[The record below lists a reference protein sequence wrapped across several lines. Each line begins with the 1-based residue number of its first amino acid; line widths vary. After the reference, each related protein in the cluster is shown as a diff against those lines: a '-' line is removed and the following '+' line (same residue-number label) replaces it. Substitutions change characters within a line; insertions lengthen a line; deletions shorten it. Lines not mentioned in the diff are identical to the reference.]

1 MLRSFVADDIYRVM
15 LGANRLDTLNR
26 TLQEYALP
34 AEGSLRQLRR
44 DDGSGVWVVVV
55 LIDGDMLE
63 RISLHQALSLMQI
76 DNISARLRAVPTLP
90 GGAQV
95 PPAAHDHAGL

>member
-15 LGANRLDTLNR
+15 LGANRLDTLNH
-26 TLQEYALP
+26 TLQEHALA

-44 DDGSGVWVVVV
+44 DDGTGVWVVVV

-63 RISLHQALSLMQI
+63 RISLLQALSLMQI

-90 GGAQV
+90 GGATV
-95 PPAAHDHAGL
+95 PPAARDHAGL